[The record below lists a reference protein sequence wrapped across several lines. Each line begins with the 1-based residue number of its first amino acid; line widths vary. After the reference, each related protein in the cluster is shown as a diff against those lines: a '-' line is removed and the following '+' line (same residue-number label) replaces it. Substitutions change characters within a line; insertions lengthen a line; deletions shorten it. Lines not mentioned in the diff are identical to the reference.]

1 MNLPP
6 RVKTQYPTARNIIET
21 ETTPVPIETVFFL
34 DDGKQ
39 DPYQPNRYYFD
50 YPGNWATSNNGENI
64 IGLRSI
70 KLQRNPIK
78 LDFKIGI
85 AKYNKEYLK
94 DYTQDT
100 FNETIVYLIQNGYAE
115 YLELDVI
122 YWIKPDDFSY
132 DNFFKTINDTLINH
146 IKGTTGSFIQ
156 DPDVINDK
164 DITTEGYYDTN
175 GYHIRIYSERNTSA
189 EDEYNL
195 CYKLMYVNDE
205 FREIFNVTTSVA
217 LWDYQ
222 IIFDKVWDLKPCNVF
237 SSIAEQS
244 AHHYIGTTDTV
255 YPQIKYFKLNSSDQK
270 FWVEFRSTGHDRTPS
285 YFPKSVSFAIEIQF
299 QSFNKRL
306 NG

>member
-1 MNLPP
+1 
-6 RVKTQYPTARNIIET
+6 
-21 ETTPVPIETVFFL
+21 
-34 DDGKQ
+34 
-39 DPYQPNRYYFD
+39 
-50 YPGNWATSNNGENI
+50 
-64 IGLRSI
+64 
-70 KLQRNPIK
+70 
-78 LDFKIGI
+78 
-85 AKYNKEYLK
+85 
-94 DYTQDT
+94 
-100 FNETIVYLIQNGYAE
+100 
-115 YLELDVI
+115 
-122 YWIKPDDFSY
+122 
-132 DNFFKTINDTLINH
+132 
-146 IKGTTGSFIQ
+146 
-156 DPDVINDK
+156 
-164 DITTEGYYDTN
+164 
-175 GYHIRIYSERNTSA
+175 
-189 EDEYNL
+189 
-195 CYKLMYVNDE
+195 MYVNDD